1 MEEFRKLSIREKAL
15 KINLE
20 PQIYG
25 SISEIGAGQE
35 VAANFFQ
42 AGASSGTIALTQSAY
57 DMKIS
62 DSIYGESVRYVSEQR
77 IHSMLQHDY
86 DNIVEKL
93 NHRKDQT
100 TFFAFADTIET
111 LNYFKTNQGHGWL
124 GVRFQHKP
132 NAEANT
138 CIIHVKLHDNDA
150 LLQQKAVGRLG
161 VNLIHA
167 CFYYS
172 EKIDAFLDSLTDSIV
187 TGRIEID
194 VFNISGPDFVNV
206 DNRLVSLKL
215 VKNGLTPVAMFGPD
229 GQNVQ
234 PSEHLYKKNIL
245 VLRGRFR
252 PPTLVNVDML
262 LTGYRQFKK
271 DPEVDKENLMVLCE
285 LTLNNLSNQGD
296 IDESDFM
303 DRVDI
308 LCSLG
313 QTVVITN
320 FQHYYSF
327 IAYLSDVNRQKKI
340 GVILG
345 VNNLTAIFDPK
356 YYSHLKGGIL
366 ESFGILFGRNI
377 KLLVY
382 PATNSIHDGLFT
394 CNDIHLPSE
403 TRALF
408 EYFMDQGKIEDMP
421 NINKDVLTIY
431 SDDVLDM
438 IKSGEKGWEALVPNK
453 VVKAI
458 KNSCLFDY
466 PCPVKNPKKIFEIQ
480 KIKTR

>member
-172 EKIDAFLDSLTDSIV
+172 EKIDAFLDSLTDSIA

-394 CNDIHLPSE
+394 
-403 TRALF
+403 
-408 EYFMDQGKIEDMP
+408 
-421 NINKDVLTIY
+421 
-431 SDDVLDM
+431 
-438 IKSGEKGWEALVPNK
+438 
-453 VVKAI
+453 
-458 KNSCLFDY
+458 
-466 PCPVKNPKKIFEIQ
+466 
-480 KIKTR
+480 